1 MTYVA
6 AVANQKGGVG
16 KTTTAVNLAAAL
28 AAAGTRV
35 LVVDCDAQ
43 ANASSVLGAKTPPD
57 GTGQVGLFEV
67 LGKRATLEQAVRSTS
82 LDLVDAVPASIDLA
96 AADLELAN
104 TERREHLIAQAL
116 APVQERYSC
125 VLLDCG
131 PSLGLLTLNALT
143 AADGVLV
150 PVQCEYLAMEGL
162 AALLDTIERVRAAFN
177 PRLALIGVVA
187 TMYDGRTRLSRDVAD
202 QLRRHP
208 LKMFATVIPR
218 SVRISEAPSH
228 QLSVLG
234 HAPDSRGSEAYQE
247 LAREF
252 AARTGIGAAA

>member
-1 MTYVA
+1 MAYVT

-28 AAAGTRV
+28 AGLGAGV

-43 ANASSVLGAKTPPD
+43 ANASSIFGAKTAPGEAPAA
-57 GTGQVGLFEV
+57 GLFDVLAGRAALAEV
-67 LGKRATLEQAVRSTS
+67 IRPSGIERV
-82 LDLVDAVPASIDLA
+82 DLAPASIDLA

-104 TERREHLIAQAL
+104 APRREFLIAGAL
-116 APVQERYSC
+116 DAVRDRYDC
-125 VLLDCG
+125 ILLDCG
-131 PSLGLLTLNALT
+131 PSLGLLTLNALA

-162 AALLDTIERVRAAFN
+162 GSLLDTVNRVTNAFN
-177 PRLALIGVVA
+177 PRLRLLGVVA

-202 QLRRHP
+202 QLRNHIP
-208 LKMFATVIPR
+208 SMFATVIPR
-218 SVRISEAPSH
+218 SVRLSEAPSH
-228 QLSVLG
+228 QRTVLQ

-252 AARTGIGAAA
+252 AARTGIGVAA